1 MTVEGTSMSPA
12 LPLYLASALLL
23 CADPMSFAAEEG
35 PTLSQ
40 ALEGEMMSVPYLE
53 VVASSP
59 VPAGIGVGS
68 HYGWRT
74 STRTGR
80 RTFHAGADFLAE
92 RGTPVYAVR
101 GGVVETVAVETRRTR
116 RFAGYGNAIVVRHE
130 DTGEWSFYAH
140 LDGVAVEE
148 GDVVVPGQPLGLV
161 GSTTNGRF
169 PGMVPHLHFEV
180 REATAD
186 GESPFPGP
194 YRRYNLDPE
203 EWLADLGVRYHHDE
217 EAEDCVMH
225 GEGEAP
231 APVLV
236 VRAAEPTLVADN
248 HFGHA
253 AF

>member
-101 GGVVETVAVETRRTR
+101 GGVVQFDDVRFGYEAARPSLKTWGRTMPPVRR
-116 RFAGYGNAIVVRHE
+116 E
-130 DTGEWSFYAH
+130 
-140 LDGVAVEE
+140 
-148 GDVVVPGQPLGLV
+148 
-161 GSTTNGRF
+161 
-169 PGMVPHLHFEV
+169 
-180 REATAD
+180 
-186 GESPFPGP
+186 
-194 YRRYNLDPE
+194 
-203 EWLADLGVRYHHDE
+203 
-217 EAEDCVMH
+217 
-225 GEGEAP
+225 
-231 APVLV
+231 
-236 VRAAEPTLVADN
+236 RA
-248 HFGHA
+248 
-253 AF
+253 